1 MHLIA
6 SCTRNSPRFKSPN
19 KNPKKKKAKTWNLQN
34 FAIYKRTINPQ
45 LQLQHTI
52 INMKK
57 IKKKTSSFERVHLHY
72 FPDPV
77 LNIGGESKSNL
88 RGQIGDAHALCSDLN
103 RLVGHDTHLLPNQK
117 KKQTF
122 FVSKK
127 LPHLIESKPATVY
140 SLILVERTEKSEARG
155 QQQYLHCGEAAG
167 GDGPRRF
174 PAAAARVG
182 WGIWGRQTL
191 LGLGGLYRLLRPV
204 RVGRNS
210 VYRVID
216 S

>member
-1 MHLIA
+1 MEFA
-6 SCTRNSPRFKSPN
+6 KFRNLQKNKQSPTSTSPHN
-19 KNPKKKKAKTWNLQN
+19 HQHEKNKKKHHLSKECTCIISRIRYSTSGARARATSGDKLVMPMLCAVTSIVSLG
-34 FAIYKRTINPQ
+34 TILIFFQ
-45 LQLQHTI
+45 T
-52 INMKK
+52 K
-57 IKKKTSSFERVHLHY
+57 
-72 FPDPV
+72 
-77 LNIGGESKSNL
+77 
-88 RGQIGDAHALCSDLN
+88 
-103 RLVGHDTHLLPNQK
+103 K

-127 LPHLIESKPATVY
+127 PPHLIESKPATVY

-182 WGIWGRQTL
+182 WGILGRQTL